1 MSVINSMLRDLE
13 QRRESGEVS
22 DSDEDGTLRDGVVV
36 TRLTRRSPFGTLARV
51 LVVLLLGLMLWFVA
65 SSQMGKGAIYQLGQL
80 LSSQPLESGSGRLQE
95 GDSGGSESATAPVE
109 PVTAEPM
116 ESAPAA
122 TETETVAPSPSPS
135 PTDDAAPVVSG
146 GEIAAPAAVEAEPP
160 LERAAAA
167 VDPSLPDPP
176 SSVEDRS
183 VILLHDLVPIRI
195 PVGPAGAPLPLRQ
208 QKRSIRH
215 PQRRLHNPSP
225 HPQRSLH
232 HPPFRSAQ
240 RCTRWRSPPPRRSW
254 RSRPMARRSMR

>member
-95 GDSGGSESATAPVE
+95 GDSGGSESAVE
-109 PVTAEPM
+109 P
-116 ESAPAA
+116 APAA
-122 TETETVAPSPSPS
+122 TETETVSPSPSPSPS

-160 LERAAAA
+160 LERAATA